1 MRAADR
7 LRYRPEIVIAAQR
20 HRIEMHSAALRLL
33 DPATTMARGWSITRD
48 EAGNVVRSTAQV
60 AVGTRLVTSVADGTI
75 TSTVEG
81 TN

>member
-1 MRAADR
+1 
-7 LRYRPEIVIAAQR
+7 
-20 HRIEMHSAALRLL
+20 MHTSALRLL

-48 EAGNVVRSTAQV
+48 ENGHVVRSTTQV
-60 AVGTRLVTSVADGTI
+60 KPGTRLVTAVADGTI